1 MKKQLSNPLA
11 VAAVAT
17 NPDVIRTTKT
27 LVIGGGIAFAGDY
40 GWKKYKEWQKQ
51 KFVEKYAH
59 LPDVQAAMVMYKSM
73 FSIDKIDAWPFGS
86 ITIPDGTDEAQLNS
100 LALKVSSLENV
111 VKAYKV
117 LFDSNLLTDVLSEL
131 NNRELQK
138 FFDSLGAKSEYE
150 GQFNPDG
157 SIKPQTPFSVGTTI
171 QVLNPNGTT
180 IYKANEANGEY
191 QNSGVKRDFMKYSQ
205 TIGEIIKVYRGVTS
219 GQYYYVVDVAWSL
232 DTFYG
237 YGWVAHKEVNREI

>member
-27 LVIGGGIAFAGDY
+27 LVIGGGIAFAGYY

-157 SIKPQTPFSVGTTI
+157 S
-171 QVLNPNGTT
+171 
-180 IYKANEANGEY
+180 NEANGEY